1 MKPLVSIIIPIY
13 NVEKYI
19 HQCIDSITSQT
30 YRNLEIILVDDGS
43 PDNCGLICDE
53 YQAKD
58 SRVKV
63 IHKENGGISDARNAG
78 IDNAK
83 GDYLMFVDSDDWV
96 EPTYCERA
104 LEQAILQN
112 AACVAFGITTIR
124 TNGEIISMA
133 PLSSRFIS
141 AEEAIA
147 CMVER
152 KFPYGYVVN
161 KIYKRSLFK
170 DLRFPLGVIYEDNA
184 ILYLVFHLAKG
195 VYVFNDRLYNYRRR
209 EGSLSIDKL
218 YSEQMVRDRF
228 EVLICRL
235 SFIEKNYPSVSNR
248 QFLMIAMD
256 VARSLCFIKQ
266 DMITKTKME
275 TFLSQNKTEL
285 LNSLHSLDRNTRLL
299 LRMYYGGSLTR
310 WIYFKIMPFFI
321 GKNKAAYRI

>member
-1 MKPLVSIIIPIY
+1 METLVSIIVPVY
-13 NVEKYI
+13 KVEKYLR
-19 HQCIDSITSQT
+19 QCLDSLVSQT
-30 YRNLEIILVDDGS
+30 YSNIEIILVDDGS
-43 PDNCGLICDE
+43 PDNCGIICDE
-53 YQAKD
+53 YAEKD
-58 SRVKV
+58 SRIIV
-63 IHKENGGISDARNAG
+63 IHKKNEGLSAARNNG
-78 IDNAK
+78 IDIAK
-83 GDYLMFVDSDDWV
+83 GEYLMFVDSDDWV

-256 VARSLCFIKQ
+256 VARGLCFLKT
-266 DMITKTKME
+266 DKETKMKME
-275 TFLSQNKTEL
+275 LFLRHNKEKL
-285 LNSLHSLDRNTRLL
+285 KNNNNLDKNTRLL
-299 LRMYYGGSLTR
+299 LWMYYSGGLMK
-310 WIYFKIMPFFI
+310 WLYFSMMPHFI

>member
-1 MKPLVSIIIPIY
+1 METLVSIIVPVY
-13 NVEKYI
+13 KVEKYLR
-19 HQCIDSITSQT
+19 QCLDSLVSQT
-30 YRNLEIILVDDGS
+30 YSNIEIILVDDGS
-43 PDNCGLICDE
+43 PDNCGIICDE
-53 YQAKD
+53 YAEKD
-58 SRVKV
+58 SRIIV
-63 IHKENGGISDARNAG
+63 IHKKNEGLSAARNNG
-78 IDNAK
+78 IDIAK
-83 GDYLMFVDSDDWV
+83 GEYLMFVDSDDWV

-112 AACVAFGITTIR
+112 AACVAFGFCTFR

-152 KFPYGYVVN
+152 KFPYSYVWN

-256 VARSLCFIKQ
+256 VARGLCFLKT
-266 DMITKTKME
+266 DKETKMKME
-275 TFLSQNKTEL
+275 LFLRHNKEKL
-285 LNSLHSLDRNTRLL
+285 KNNNNLDKNTRLL
-299 LRMYYGGSLTR
+299 LWMYYSGGLMK
-310 WIYFKIMPFFI
+310 WLYFSMMPHFI